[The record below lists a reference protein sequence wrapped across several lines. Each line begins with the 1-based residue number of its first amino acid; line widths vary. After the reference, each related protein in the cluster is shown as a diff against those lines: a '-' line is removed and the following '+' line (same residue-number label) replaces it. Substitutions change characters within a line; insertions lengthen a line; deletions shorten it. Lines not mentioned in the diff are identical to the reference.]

1 MTTFTPT
8 QQAILDHALGHAD
21 GRIDWFPET
30 LKGGARQKVLQA
42 LVTRDVIKEV
52 DGVWYVTDAGYAML
66 GVVPKASNTP
76 PVEDDPI
83 LDAAVSALEASFAKP
98 RTRANSKQAM
108 VIEMLR
114 RPEGA
119 TISQMCDV
127 TGWQPHTVRGTLSG
141 VIKKRFGLT
150 VISTRSTGSLR
161 VYRIGQ

>member
-8 QQAILDHALGHAD
+8 QQSILEHTLAHTD
-21 GRIDWFPET
+21 GRIDWFPEK

-83 LDAAVSALEASFAKP
+83 LDAAVTALEASFAKP

-108 VIEMLR
+108 VLAMLR

-119 TISQMCDV
+119 TVAQIIEA
-127 TGWQPHTVRGTLSG
+127 TGWQAHTVRGTLAG
-141 VIKKRFGLT
+141 VLKKKLGLNVVSEKSAT
-150 VISTRSTGSLR
+150 FDR
-161 VYRIGQ
+161 VYRIV

>member
-8 QQAILDHALGHAD
+8 QQSILEHTLAHTD
-21 GRIDWFPET
+21 GRIEWFPEN

-83 LDAAVSALEASFAKP
+83 LDAAVTALEASFAKP

-119 TISQMCDV
+119 TIAQICEA
-127 TGWQPHTVRGTLSG
+127 TGWQAHTVRGTFAG
-141 VIKKRFGLT
+141 AFKKKPGLAI
-150 VISTRSTGSLR
+150 VSEKPQGGERI
-161 VYRIGQ
+161 YRIV

>member
-8 QQAILDHALGHAD
+8 QQAILDHALAHTD
-21 GRIDWFPET
+21 GRIEWFPEK

-42 LVTRDVIKEV
+42 LATRDVIKEV

-114 RPEGA
+114 RSEGA
-119 TISQMCDV
+119 TIAQICEA
-127 TGWQPHTVRGTLSG
+127 TGWQAHTVRGTLAG
-141 VIKKRFGLT
+141 PLKKKRGLNIFSEKSAT
-150 VISTRSTGSLR
+150 FDR
-161 VYRIGQ
+161 VYRIA